1 MDIVLKYLRF
11 KLVMSEQ
18 VIFYILLH
26 VQKKGK
32 IE

>member
-1 MDIVLKYLRF
+1 MDIVLKYLRV
-11 KLVMSEQ
+11 KLLMSKQ

-26 VQKKGK
+26 VQKKGN